1 MTIKLYEKDQ
11 FFIRP
16 FIIADITKSYLQ
28 WFHDQE
34 VTKYTSHGLF
44 KYTKEQAIEFLENA
58 DRNNDVIWAIIIK
71 GLEFKVVSSYPG
83 TKNYWDIVT
92 SGYKE
97 KGSDIHVGNIALQNI
112 NWINRTA
119 EFAGII
125 GEKKYWGKGIGTEA
139 IRLLFAHGFD
149 KLNLNKI
156 YLGTAEHNKG
166 MITIAL
172 KLGMKQEGI
181 LKNHVFL
188 NGDYCNIYQF
198 GIMRDKWHQ
207 KS

>member
-11 FFIRP
+11 FFVRP
-16 FIIADITKSYLQ
+16 FTIDDITNQYLS
-28 WFHDQE
+28 WFRDQE

-44 KYTKEQAIEFLENA
+44 KYTKEQAIKYLENA
-58 DRNNDVIWAIIIK
+58 DKKGDLIWAIISK
-71 GLEFKVVSSYPG
+71 SLEATLKKQICEYIDG
-83 TKNYWDIVT
+83 TFYT
-92 SGYKE
+92 
-97 KGSDIHVGNIALQNI
+97 HVGNIALQNI
-112 NWINRTA
+112 NWVDRNA
-119 EFAGII
+119 EFAGIL
-125 GEKKYWGKGIGTEA
+125 GEKEYWGKGIGTKA
-139 IRLLFAHGFD
+139 VRLLFAHGFD

-156 YLGTAEHNKG
+156 YLGTAESNIG

>member
-1 MTIKLYEKDQ
+1 MIKLYETDK
-11 FFIRP
+11 FYLRP
-16 FIIADITKSYLQ
+16 FTESDITNRYLA
-28 WFHDQE
+28 WFMDQE

-44 KYTKEQAIEFLENA
+44 KYTKEQTIEFLENA
-58 DRNNDVIWAIIIK
+58 DKNNDVIWAIIIK
-71 GLEFKVVSSYPG
+71 GLEFEIVSSYPG
-83 TKNYWDIVT
+83 TKNYR
-92 SGYKE
+92 E
-97 KGSDIHVGNIALQNI
+97 KASDIHVGNIALQNI

-125 GEKKYWGKGIGTEA
+125 GEKEYWGKGIGTEA
-139 IRLLFAHGFD
+139 VRLLFAHGFD